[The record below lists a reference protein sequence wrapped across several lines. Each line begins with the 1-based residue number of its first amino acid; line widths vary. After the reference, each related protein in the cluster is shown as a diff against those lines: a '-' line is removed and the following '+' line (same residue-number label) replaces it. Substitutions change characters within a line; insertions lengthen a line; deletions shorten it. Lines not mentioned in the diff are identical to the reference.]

1 MYTKYT
7 HRRALSASLARI
19 SAVALLA
26 LAGASPMLPA
36 HAGPDDGRIIT
47 TQGHV
52 DAPKTYWE
60 NGGFALKNEAN
71 PYKTGA
77 DLYDLD
83 KTVNWVGKGWDGRNG
98 ASQYTLTL
106 TDSPN
111 LRFLGEPGQTL
122 YMAPTLTW
130 GNHDPIWAGLGSS
143 VKIPTEKFRDG
154 IYATDILSVEGPGR
168 MELFRY
174 NPDEGPA
181 DVNRILSSTS
191 TGWHSW
197 LLSKGSHTHNTTTF
211 TRPGRYVVTYRT
223 VARGTDGSIIQ
234 SPPQKLVW
242 QVGGRKPILG
252 DGTPNAVPTIDRYN
266 AAPVGNLDL
275 AKYVLSVAPH
285 KLDPDP
291 AKNKDADDKL
301 SDITFTAADKNLSGT
316 LTLYNNGY
324 FLTDLEVKNGTATWS
339 EMMGGESSHLQAV
352 FTPSG
357 NEGARWISHKLAYE
371 PGHAESVYSDDGT
384 GDWPVEEPDERNT
397 VLPTAQYTPAS
408 GDYTVRT
415 VPSTREG
422 YRTLEVTF
430 ADPNVRGFIRGG
442 FYAPNDYEYPKFD
455 IETTID
461 NGVARF
467 TYRED
472 SYFENSELIVKV
484 LPHPD
489 MNARTSQVKLTQ
501 NYQRGGDYS
510 ATGTLGADSPAA
522 NPQPGDS
529 HTPDPQPSPSADPS
543 GPDPNDA
550 LPSVSPAP
558 AAPEKPSANPT
569 PSRDGDT
576 QRTQNPAP
584 KAPAPMPTCEA
595 GKIDGRYKIGD
606 GHLDLQAQLRD
617 NRLELG
623 LKDDSG
629 LIDADSVVRPLDTV
643 VWTVSDRARRSRNE
657 HMNSPKLDFI
667 GPVGTA
673 FYGLPQT
680 QMRGLPWPGYSTQDV
695 DYSRLDGGVT
705 LHVVPRS
712 MPKGAR
718 FGVFTE
724 SLTGPEVLL
733 DSTKNQHSISID
745 YATHAH
751 ANWVFT
757 EPGHYMFDVQY
768 TAKLKDG
775 TEITSKVQ
783 QLAVAVGNEASN
795 ACSFTAAPEPGK
807 GTNGGSSSGQK
818 TGQDSLARVG
828 TPQGAVRVPNA
839 PADAAHPHNP
849 TEPQD
854 ASAAPQNGTEGT
866 NPQGSEQAA
875 NSGTAQRAG
884 TQVGATTENGTV
896 TGSSGNGASG
906 GSDSGASG
914 VVQGSA
920 GGASAGS
927 NALAHTGFAVIPVV
941 IAGVA
946 LLGTGAV
953 LVIRRRQK

>member
-1 MYTKYT
+1 
-7 HRRALSASLARI
+7 
-19 SAVALLA
+19 
-26 LAGASPMLPA
+26 
-36 HAGPDDGRIIT
+36 
-47 TQGHV
+47 
-52 DAPKTYWE
+52 
-60 NGGFALKNEAN
+60 
-71 PYKTGA
+71 
-77 DLYDLD
+77 
-83 KTVNWVGKGWDGRNG
+83 
-98 ASQYTLTL
+98 
-106 TDSPN
+106 
-111 LRFLGEPGQTL
+111 
-122 YMAPTLTW
+122 
-130 GNHDPIWAGLGSS
+130 
-143 VKIPTEKFRDG
+143 
-154 IYATDILSVEGPGR
+154 
-168 MELFRY
+168 
-174 NPDEGPA
+174 
-181 DVNRILSSTS
+181 
-191 TGWHSW
+191 
-197 LLSKGSHTHNTTTF
+197 
-211 TRPGRYVVTYRT
+211 
-223 VARGTDGSIIQ
+223 
-234 SPPQKLVW
+234 
-242 QVGGRKPILG
+242 
-252 DGTPNAVPTIDRYN
+252 
-266 AAPVGNLDL
+266 
-275 AKYVLSVAPH
+275 
-285 KLDPDP
+285 
-291 AKNKDADDKL
+291 
-301 SDITFTAADKNLSGT
+301 
-316 LTLYNNGY
+316 
-324 FLTDLEVKNGTATWS
+324 
-339 EMMGGESSHLQAV
+339 
-352 FTPSG
+352 
-357 NEGARWISHKLAYE
+357 
-371 PGHAESVYSDDGT
+371 
-384 GDWPVEEPDERNT
+384 
-397 VLPTAQYTPAS
+397 
-408 GDYTVRT
+408 
-415 VPSTREG
+415 
-422 YRTLEVTF
+422 
-430 ADPNVRGFIRGG
+430 
-442 FYAPNDYEYPKFD
+442 
-455 IETTID
+455 
-461 NGVARF
+461 
-467 TYRED
+467 
-472 SYFENSELIVKV
+472 
-484 LPHPD
+484 
-489 MNARTSQVKLTQ
+489 
-501 NYQRGGDYS
+501 
-510 ATGTLGADSPAA
+510 
-522 NPQPGDS
+522 
-529 HTPDPQPSPSADPS
+529 
-543 GPDPNDA
+543 
-550 LPSVSPAP
+550 
-558 AAPEKPSANPT
+558 
-569 PSRDGDT
+569 
-576 QRTQNPAP
+576 
-584 KAPAPMPTCEA
+584 MPTCEA

-795 ACSFTAAPEPGK
+795 ACSFTTASEPGK
-807 GTNGGSSSGQK
+807 GTNDGSSSDQNA
-818 TGQDSLARVG
+818 GQDSSARVG

-884 TQVGATTENGTV
+884 TQAGTTTENGTV
-896 TGSSGNGASG
+896 TGSSGNGVSG
-906 GSDSGASG
+906 GSGSGASG